1 MIKHWYELNEV
12 SEVDSPALLIYEER
26 VVDNIQKALDM
37 VGGDCSRIRPHVK
50 TNKST
55 DVCILLR
62 KAGVNQFK
70 CATIAEAEI
79 LGDVGAKDV
88 LLAYQP
94 TGPKIERL
102 IQLKKHYG
110 KTNYSCL
117 IDHSQSA
124 LELNRACI
132 VADCSMDVYID
143 VNIGMNRT
151 GVALEELEKLAIIIL
166 SLPGL
171 RLMGVHGYDG
181 HIHDPNPKIRE
192 EQSARSYALLSKAHL
207 VLNQLCSSISKMIIG
222 GSPSF
227 TFHADRPDVVCS
239 PGTFVFWDYGYA
251 ENLTEQPFEYAALL
265 LTRVISIID
274 QHHICLDLGYKAVAC
289 ESALPRV
296 KFMHHPD
303 LEVVSQSEE
312 HMVVHVQDTAAY
324 AIGRILYAVPKHI
337 CPTVA
342 LYERLVVIVDGE
354 IDNYWYVTARDRKI
368 NF

>member
-1 MIKHWYELNEV
+1 MIKHWYELNDV
-12 SEVDSPALLIYEER
+12 SEVDSPALLVYEER
-26 VVDNIQKALDM
+26 VVDNIQKAIEM

-55 DVCILLR
+55 DVCIALR
-62 KAGVNQFK
+62 KAGINQFK

-102 IQLKKHYG
+102 IKLKKHFG

-117 IDHSQSA
+117 IDHNESA
-124 LELNRACI
+124 RALNRAC
-132 VADCSMDVYID
+132 VLADCSMDVYID

-151 GVALEELEKLAIIIL
+151 GVALEEVEKLAVTIL

-181 HIHDPNPKIRE
+181 HIHDSDLKIRE
-192 EQSARSYALLSKAHL
+192 EQSAISYALLSKAHL
-207 VLNQLCSSISKMIIG
+207 LLNQLCSSISRMIIG

-227 TFHADRPDVVCS
+227 TFHADRSDVICS
-239 PGTFVFWDYGYA
+239 PGTFVFWDYGYG
-251 ENLTEQPFEYAALL
+251 ETLKEQPFDYAALL
-265 LTRVISIID
+265 LTRVISIVD
-274 QHHICLDLGYKAVAC
+274 QHHICLDLGYKAVAS

-296 KFMHHPD
+296 KFLDQPD

-312 HMVVHVQDTAAY
+312 HMVVKVPNAQVYEIGAAF
-324 AIGRILYAVPKHI
+324 YAVPKHI

-342 LYERLVVIVDGE
+342 LYEKLVVITDGE
-354 IDNYWYVTARDRKI
+354 VDNYWYVTARDRKI